1 MIKFKLTGVCQL
13 MNESDLEFYAAKLK
27 ESNIKLTPQ
36 RLAIIKELLSEES
49 PVTSDYLHRKI
60 LIDFPTITQATID
73 NNMKIYEQCNV
84 VKKVKTNSRTFK
96 YEMTQLPFYKCEVS
110 CIRCGIYLD
119 FSDKGK
125 GLINYFDDI
134 LTGFNPLNLNLK
146 IQGLCA
152 ECEEKKII

>member
-1 MIKFKLTGVCQL
+1 
-13 MNESDLEFYAAKLK
+13 MNESDLEFYAEKLK
-27 ESNIKLTPQ
+27 ESNIKITPQ

-60 LIDFPTITQATID
+60 LNDFPTITQTTID
-73 NNMKIYEQCNV
+73 NNMKIFEKCNV
-84 VKKVKTNSRTFK
+84 VRRVITNSQTLK
-96 YEMTQLPFYKCEVS
+96 YEMTDLPFYKCEVS